1 MMKGGGGNSSGGG
14 DPETA
19 EKLRLAQVEMER
31 N

>member
-1 MMKGGGGNSSGGG
+1 MKGGGGNSSGGG